1 MEILTADICDEY
13 ASEVEVAEPLFRH
26 FSGNKRFHGSAVTLK
41 VHEDNVLVAD
51 AVSTPGEG
59 RILVVDG
66 GGSNRCA
73 LLGGRLAALAADN
86 GWSGVIINGCVRDS
100 AEIAELGTG
109 ILAIATH
116 PQKSR
121 KNGDGQKGGS
131 VSFAGVTIR
140 PGDYLY
146 VDEDGLL
153 VAHQAL
159 HKES

>member
-1 MEILTADICDEY
+1 VEILTADICDEH

-26 FSGNKRFHGSAVTLK
+26 YGGNQRFHGSAVTLK

-59 RILVVDG
+59 RVLVVDG
-66 GGSNRCA
+66 GASNRCA
-73 LLGGRLAALAADN
+73 LLGGRLAGLLAEN
-86 GWSGVIINGCVRDS
+86 GWSGVIINGCIRDS
-100 AEIAELGTG
+100 AEIIEIDVGV
-109 ILAIATH
+109 LAIATH

-146 VDEDGLL
+146 ADEDGLL
-153 VAHQAL
+153 VAHRAL
-159 HKES
+159 HTVT

>member
-1 MEILTADICDEY
+1 MEILTADICDEH
-13 ASEVEVAEPLFRH
+13 ASDVEVAEPLFRH
-26 FSGNKRFHGSAVTLK
+26 YGGNKRFHGSAVTLK

-59 RILVVDG
+59 RVLVVDG
-66 GGSNRCA
+66 GASNRCA
-73 LLGGRLAALAADN
+73 LLGGRLAGLLEQN
-86 GWSGVIINGCVRDS
+86 GWSGVIINGCIRDS
-100 AEIAELGTG
+100 AEIIEIDVGV
-109 ILAIATH
+109 LAIATH

-146 VDEDGLL
+146 ADEDGLL
-153 VAHQAL
+153 IAHRAL
-159 HKES
+159 HTAT